1 MSASLAFPRFIYGV
15 DNVNLAIQLDL
26 FPLVLVMSEARA
38 VFVGRKKF
46 LSKKNKDLPFERKA
60 KNQLF

>member
-46 LSKKNKDLPFERKA
+46 VTKK
-60 KNQLF
+60 